1 MRLGLR
7 DLIAAMLMAG
17 VIAPYAGLLA
27 RGRTLGDLDVRTMS
41 IVALVAGLAALAVAG
56 GLTFSTL
63 LGRAEIAFA
72 AATAALGAAAV
83 VLAHTVFG
91 PLLLGALVTGLLLTW
106 AMQLLDHAGSPRTPT
121 PSGRGPSH
129 EQLSH
134 RRGSG
139 RL

>member
-7 DLIAAMLMAG
+7 DLIAALLMAV

-41 IVALVAGLAALAVAG
+41 TVALAAGLSALAVAG
-56 GLTFSTL
+56 GLTLKTL
-63 LGRAEIAFA
+63 VGRAELGFA
-72 AATAALGAAAV
+72 AVAAALGVAAI

-106 AMQLLDHAGSPRTPT
+106 AVQLLDHAGYPRTPT
-121 PSGRGPSH
+121 RPGGNSH